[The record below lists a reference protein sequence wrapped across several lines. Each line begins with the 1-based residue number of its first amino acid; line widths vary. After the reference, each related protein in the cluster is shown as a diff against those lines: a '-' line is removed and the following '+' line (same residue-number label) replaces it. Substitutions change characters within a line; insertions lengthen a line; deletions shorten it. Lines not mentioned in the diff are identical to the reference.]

1 MNTLN
6 SSTKKFFL
14 SSSLFW
20 VVLIALLAGFILSI
34 FSWLNLCVEHC
45 SATQTWKLLGLPFG
59 IFGILFF
66 FGATLLHITS
76 RFYPFLTPF
85 VGWMIASGVGAEVM
99 MIEIQKNQIGTWCP
113 VCLSIATSVGV
124 AALAFSSEY
133 FINFYRNIQFKNKE
147 KIMQRI
153 QQGFT
158 SLLFVILGFSF
169 ILFGAQKVNAAQ
181 VAMDE
186 IKEKIAFGNKKSPI
200 EIYYFTDWFCPAC
213 LKAEPTVEKI
223 YPKIAGDVVLY
234 FIDYPVHKTSLNF
247 IPYNLAIMVNN
258 KKDYFKGRDALHKLS
273 LKNSEPNDED
283 AAQTLKKESM
293 ILKELSFVQVKNAM
307 ELADSLVKKFDLNS
321 TPTLVILN
329 TKNNRTIKLEGS
341 LEISEDNILKGID
354 KVRQLSKK

>member
-1 MNTLN
+1 MNTFNL
-6 SSTKKFFL
+6 SMKK
-14 SSSLFW
+14 SIFW
-20 VVLIALLAGFILSI
+20 VVLVALLAGFFLSI
-34 FSWLNLCVEHC
+34 FSWLNLCVQHC
-45 SATQTWKLLGLPFG
+45 AATQTWKLMGLPFG

-66 FGATLLHITS
+66 TTITLLHIAS
-76 RFYPFLTPF
+76 NFYPFLSPF
-85 VGWMIASGVGAEVM
+85 VGWMLASGVGAEMM

-113 VCLSIATSVGV
+113 VCLSIAASVGV

-133 FINFYRNIQFKNKE
+133 LVNFYRNIQLKNKE
-147 KIMQRI
+147 QIMQRI
-153 QQGFT
+153 QQAFT

-169 ILFGAQKVNAAQ
+169 IFFGAQKVNAAQ

-186 IKEKIAFGNKKSPI
+186 IKETIAFGNKKSPI

-213 LKAEPTVEKI
+213 AKAEPTLEKA
-223 YPKIAGDVVLY
+223 YPKIGGDVAFY
-234 FIDYPVHKTSLNF
+234 FIDYPIHKSSLNF
-247 IPYNLAIMVNN
+247 IPYNLALMVHN
-258 KKDYFKGRDALHKLS
+258 KKEYFKGRDALHKLS

-283 AAQTLKKESM
+283 VAKALKKESI
-293 ILKELSFVQVKNAM
+293 ILRELSFVQVKNGM

-329 TKNNRTIKLEGS
+329 TKNNRTIKLEGG